1 MQSKLVIGTD
11 RKGGVKKYMADYFEK
26 EEEQKPVVEAQPEKI
41 KLGEKEY
48 SQDELSQLVGLGES
62 YREIETKYNTKLD
75 RVWPEYSKSQ
85 NRVKELEAEME
96 KIKQAQSAPKDLD
109 ENSIKEAKE
118 AARKI
123 GLVTDEQFADFM
135 GKNFRQF
142 YQQERAAERLLDD
155 CKDFEGEYDG
165 KDGRPAFKTE
175 EILNYMNETGIK
187 NPELAYKTKYE
198 PQLDSWKAT
207 ELSKAKKPGL
217 TTVTDTEGYKV
228 PSNVKV
234 TRDNLQDLIR
244 EQLEG

>member
-1 MQSKLVIGTD
+1 MT
-11 RKGGVKKYMADYFEK
+11 ADYFEK
-26 EEEQKPVVEAQPEKI
+26 EEEQQEPKEQQQPEKI

-48 SQDELSQLVGLGES
+48 SQEELSQLVGLGES

-75 RVWPEYSKSQ
+75 RVWPEFGKSQ
-85 NRVKELEAEME
+85 NRVKELEAELERM
-96 KIKQAQSAPKDLD
+96 KQVQSAPKDLD
-109 ENSIKEAKE
+109 DNAIREAKE
-118 AARKI
+118 AAKKI

-135 GKNFRQF
+135 SKNFRQF
-142 YQQERAAERLLDD
+142 YQQERAAERLIDD

-198 PQLDSWKAT
+198 TQLDAWKSS

-217 TTVTDTEGYKV
+217 TTVTESEGIKM
-228 PSNVKV
+228 PKGVKV